1 MASWSVFVCGCFVV
15 VSDFGFVHG
24 VRSLSAGS
32 GDRMLLFLPVFGLML
47 DLLVCHFV
55 DVSELVI
62 LERSIALGIGFLAS
76 FFEFFVS

>member
-1 MASWSVFVCGCFVV
+1 MCGCFAV

-24 VRSLSAGS
+24 VRSLSAGF
-32 GDRMLLFLPVFGLML
+32 GDRMFLFLPVFDLML
-47 DLLVCHFV
+47 DLLVCYFV

-76 FFEFFVS
+76 FFEFSAS